1 MGRWGQFRRGLVTL
15 WLAVFAAVTPVHL
28 KVLMLCVPL
37 DLVSPIDL
45 IPEFIPIAGW
55 LDDAIVIP
63 LLVSFIVRLLPQ
75 RAEAR
80 ATRDSGGSVIDGD
93 YRRL

>member
-1 MGRWGQFRRGLVTL
+1 MHRLLQFRNELVTL
-15 WLAVFAAVTPVHL
+15 WRAFLAPETPIFL
-28 KVLMLCVPL
+28 KGLMLLVPL
-37 DLVSPIDL
+37 YLVSPLDI
-45 IPEFIPIAGW
+45 IPDVVPILGW

-80 ATRDSGGSVIDGD
+80 ATRNDGAQIIDGD